1 VIVGTPNNEMLDGH
15 GFSFDE
21 IHALFDRNFS
31 KFCIF
36 ENALVPSGDYKSLW
50 EKRLEEH
57 KLGVIISEQ
66 INLDETF
73 LPDGKI
79 PEIKTGINAV
89 TYKFENYE
97 IDTTLLHNTHSWVVL
112 AVNDE

>member
-1 VIVGTPNNEMLDGH
+1 MLDGH

-36 ENALVPSGDYKSLW
+36 ENALVPFGDSKSLW
-50 EKRLEEH
+50 GKRLKEN
-57 KLGVIISEQ
+57 KLGVIISEP
-66 INLDETF
+66 INLEETF
-73 LPDGKI
+73 LPDGNI
-79 PEIKTGINAV
+79 PEIKTGIKAGSY
-89 TYKFENYE
+89 TFEEYE

-112 AVNDE
+112 AINDMRNSL